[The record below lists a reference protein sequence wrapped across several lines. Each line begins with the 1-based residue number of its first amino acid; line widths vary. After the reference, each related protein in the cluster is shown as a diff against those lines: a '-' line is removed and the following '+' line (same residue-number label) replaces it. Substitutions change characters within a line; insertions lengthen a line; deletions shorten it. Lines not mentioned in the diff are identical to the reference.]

1 MPVRK
6 LPKTKEEKIA
16 LSLSEIVND
25 YNLDLDEVG
34 RYFARVAPLVSYNR
48 VMNILEVAEIE
59 KENQSVRINHYPL
72 F

>member
-1 MPVRK
+1 MARR
-6 LPKTKEEKIA
+6 LPKSHEEKVA
-16 LSLSEIVND
+16 LKLADIVND

-34 RYFARVAPLVSYNR
+34 RYFARVSGVVSYNR

-59 KENQSVRINHYPL
+59 RENQSVRINHYPL